1 MSPTEGHVVF
11 EDVAIHF
18 SQEEWGLLDEAQRCL
33 YHSVMLENLAL
44 LSSIGCW
51 PGAQEEE
58 VPSGQGDS
66 VRVSQVRTPNQDS
79 CTQKSHSWEMC
90 GPLLKDIFHLDKQD
104 RTHPDQ
110 GLYTCGGKN
119 QHHKQQTGEKLSRRD
134 KAKPSFV
141 GNCGVR
147 VTERT
152 LRCRDTASIGCFQ
165 QQASHGVGKP
175 HRDTAG
181 REAFQNGPND
191 YQCTHCGNAFLC
203 KHVLVDH
210 EKVNTGEK
218 PYEHRDC
225 GETRNSH
232 LDQHQKV
239 NTEARFYEHS
249 EYGVF
254 FTQISC
260 LNDQQRIHTK
270 LGPFGCSQ
278 CGKAF
283 LTLSQL
289 GHQKVY
295 SGERPYVC
303 SDCGK
308 FFRNHSILIRHQR
321 GHTGERPYECSECG
335 KCFGNRSTLI
345 RHQRG
350 HTGERPYE
358 CSECGKCFGNH
369 STLII
374 HQRVHTGE
382 RPYECS
388 DCGKTFT
395 RKHILVHHLKIHSGE
410 KPYECRECGKAF
422 SRKDKAVEHQ
432 KIHTRKELR
441 VQRLSEIL
449 SGRLLTH
456 YSLESSHLRKAL

>member
-1 MSPTEGHVVF
+1 MSPTEVPMTFAEKLMDLAQGHVVF
-11 EDVAIHF
+11 EDVAVHF
-18 SQEEWGLLDEAQRCL
+18 SQEEWGLLNEAQRRL

-44 LSSIGCW
+44 LSSVGCW

-58 VPSGQGDS
+58 APSGQGDS
-66 VRVSQVRTPNQDS
+66 AHGSQVRGPSQDPS
-79 CTQKSHSWEMC
+79 TQKSHSWEMC
-90 GPLLKDIFHLDKQD
+90 GLLLKDILHLDKQD

-110 GLYTCGGKN
+110 GLYSCGGKN
-119 QHHKQQTGEKLSRRD
+119 QHHNQQTGKKLSRPD
-134 KAKPSFV
+134 KASPSFV
-141 GNCGVR
+141 ENYGVHM
-147 VTERT
+147 TERT
-152 LRCRDTASIGCFQ
+152 LSCRETASTSHFQ
-165 QQASHGVGKP
+165 QQASHSMGKP

-181 REAFQNGPND
+181 REIFQNEPND
-191 YQCTHCGNAFLC
+191 YQCTHCGNAFLY

-210 EKVNTGEK
+210 EKVNTREK
-218 PYEHRDC
+218 PYEHRDF
-225 GETRNSH
+225 GETRKSH

-239 NTEARFYEHS
+239 HTEASFYEHS

-254 FTQISC
+254 FTQVSC
-260 LNDQQRIHTK
+260 LNDHQRIHTK
-270 LGPFGCSQ
+270 PGPFGCSQ

-289 GHQKVY
+289 IGHQKVH
-295 SGERPYVC
+295 SEERPY
-303 SDCGK
+303 
-308 FFRNHSILIRHQR
+308 I
-321 GHTGERPYECSECG
+321 CSECG
-335 KCFGNRSTLI
+335 KLFGNHSTLI

-369 STLII
+369 STLIL

-388 DCGKTFT
+388 ECGKTFT
-395 RKHILVHHLKIHSGE
+395 RKHILVQHLKIHSGE
-410 KPYECRECGKAF
+410 KPFECRECGKAF

-456 YSLESSHLRKAL
+456 YSSESSNLRKAL